1 MGYYSSV
8 KYVVEFPNVEH
19 MKGFVAVNRLRNE
32 RMMQAFDELQMVP
45 HLYQIRADFPDTKW
59 YDSDPEMRAHK
70 EILRLAEE
78 AGYTVAFVKSGE
90 EAGDVETIR
99 YDGEHEDY
107 AKNQS
112 NAYDLLDT
120 YRVIEFPTTVGDSE
134 ILEVKDFLKGE
145 TA

>member
-32 RMMQAFDELQMVP
+32 HMIQAFDELQMVP
-45 HLYQIRADFPDTKW
+45 HVYQIRADFPDTRW
-59 YDSDPEMRAHK
+59 YDSDPEIQAHN

-90 EAGDVETIR
+90 EAEDVEIIR
-99 YDGEHEDY
+99 YDGKHEDY

-112 NAYDLLDT
+112 SSYDLLDT